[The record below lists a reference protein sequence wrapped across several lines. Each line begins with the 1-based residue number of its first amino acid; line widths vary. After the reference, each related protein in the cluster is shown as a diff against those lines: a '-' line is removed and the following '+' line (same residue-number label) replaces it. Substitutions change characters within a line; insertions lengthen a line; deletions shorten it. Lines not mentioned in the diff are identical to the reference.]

1 MNTPS
6 VSNAT
11 MRSSIPRGPPGVVT
25 FRYKH
30 EMGSEL
36 AYVPLAATHEVCL
49 CFFFLRTRS
58 NHVNNLQEAQEIAAR
73 AFPTL
78 LSSVDP
84 SWLFFTIAIRY
95 KSTGERKEIG
105 ISPNAWF
112 YVTSKLVAYRLIDV
126 HVVPPSSPRS
136 SATQSFAPLYT
147 HSPSKQDVPP
157 YPESESS
164 QCHAPP
170 YPDSP
175 PPKYPGS
182 PKKQLRPYLPPS
194 DSGYGYGFGWRDQT
208 QDHESYSYPEPQ
220 ATHSYDP
227 FLPDPQEGADRRSA
241 GWSSTAPKRANH
253 GWGGMGL
260 FSSIRQRLFPITW
273 NEPERRPRRHRHE
286 HHYSRVKP
294 SGYDQEHDHGYPNA
308 SRSGRSYV
316 PSLI

>member
-1 MNTPS
+1 M
-6 VSNAT
+6 
-11 MRSSIPRGPPGVVT
+11 
-25 FRYKH
+25 
-30 EMGSEL
+30 
-36 AYVPLAATHEVCL
+36 
-49 CFFFLRTRS
+49 
-58 NHVNNLQEAQEIAAR
+58 AAR

-136 SATQSFAPLYT
+136 SATKSYAPLYT

-157 YPESESS
+157 YPDSESS
-164 QCHAPP
+164 QSHAPP

-182 PKKQLRPYLPPS
+182 PKKQLHPYLPS
-194 DSGYGYGFGWRDQT
+194 TGGGYGYGFRWHDQMEG
-208 QDHESYSYPEPQ
+208 QDSYSYPEPEVRP
-220 ATHSYDP
+220 TYDPYDP
-227 FLPDPQEGADRRSA
+227 FRSDPQEGADRRSA
-241 GWSSTAPKRANH
+241 GWSSTSPKGANP
-253 GWGGMGL
+253 GRGGIGL

-273 NEPERRPRRHRHE
+273 TETNGGRRRRRHE
-286 HHYSRVKP
+286 HYSRVKSP
-294 SGYDQEHDHGYPNA
+294 GYDQEHHYHSYENA
-308 SRSGRSYV
+308 TRSGRSNV